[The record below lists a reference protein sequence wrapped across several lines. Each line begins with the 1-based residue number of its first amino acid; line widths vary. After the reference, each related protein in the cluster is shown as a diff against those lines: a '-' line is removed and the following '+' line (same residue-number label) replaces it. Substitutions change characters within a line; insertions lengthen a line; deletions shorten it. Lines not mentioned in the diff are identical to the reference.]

1 MRWTLFWAALAVAY
15 FGTLL
20 MQPPGL
26 YDEGMIVSGAE
37 RVLQGQ
43 MPYRDFYACY
53 PPGQFYTIAG
63 VFSTFGSSLLVERIW
78 DTLWRLA
85 IIVFI
90 VLLART
96 ALEGRRP
103 PPLPLVCAGLVT
115 GASGY
120 YLYPTIAAMLPC
132 VAGLW
137 CAVEG
142 LKTRSL
148 RWIFLAGFFSGLG
161 GLYRHDLAACVAGA
175 VTLTLCYLGKAGE
188 KQRCLQLV
196 LVFWA
201 GVLIILIVPGLYFW
215 LSVPHNA
222 LLQAFVEF
230 PRITFSSR
238 YHPVPGPGSLLAWTD
253 FYMPIAIILAA
264 AATFRQRVARM
275 PALMLLLV
283 TSLLALALAVQ
294 RVDIAHSYPAI
305 MFSLV
310 LLCMCI
316 ADWRLESRHTFLLP
330 LLLSGVILCYGFVPL
345 VVWRWQM
352 TRERYAVP
360 TDVVRAGP
368 IHLEADQWHAIR
380 YIQRH
385 LAPGKFLYV
394 GVEPHTSAHN
404 NDCLFYFLA
413 DRPTATRFDWFLPG
427 VTSSPAVQ
435 SEMLENI
442 RQKQVEYV
450 MLLSLF
456 RSKTPSNIETD
467 PGENILDDGIRR
479 DYAQVA
485 EFGNYTIWHVRSMQ

>member
-1 MRWTLFWAALAVAY
+1 MPWTLLWPALAVAY

-20 MQPPGL
+20 TQPPGL

-43 MPYRDFYACY
+43 IPYRDFYACY

-63 VFSTFGSSLLVERIW
+63 VFSAFGSSLLVERIW

-90 VLLART
+90 VLLARA

-103 PPLPLVCAGLVT
+103 HLLPLICAGLVT
-115 GASGY
+115 GASSY
-120 YLYPTIAAMLPC
+120 YLYPTTAAMLPC
-132 VAGLW
+132 LAALW
-137 CAVEG
+137 CTVQS

-148 RWIFLAGFFSGLG
+148 RWIFLGGFLSGVG
-161 GLYRHDLAACVAGA
+161 VLYRHDLAACVLGA
-175 VTLTLCYLGKAGE
+175 VTLTLCYLGMGRG
-188 KQRCLQLV
+188 KQKWLQLV
-196 LVFWA
+196 VVFWA
-201 GVLIILIVPGLYFW
+201 GVLLVVTIPGLYFW
-215 LSVPHNA
+215 LWVPHDA
-222 LLQAFVEF
+222 LLQSFVEF

-238 YHPVPGPGSLLAWTD
+238 YHPVPSPASLLAWTD
-253 FYMPIAIILAA
+253 FYMPIAIILATA
-264 AATFRQRVARM
+264 VTFRQRVTRM
-275 PALMLLLV
+275 PALLLLFV
-283 TSLLALALAVQ
+283 TSILALALAAQ

-305 MFSLV
+305 IFSLA

-316 ADWRLESRHTFLLP
+316 ADWRLESRQSLLLP

-345 VVWRWQM
+345 VVWRWQR
-352 TRERYAVP
+352 TRERDAVP
-360 TDVVRAGP
+360 TDIVRAGP
-368 IHLEADQWHAIR
+368 IHLEADQWQAIR
-380 YIQRH
+380 YIQQH

-427 VTSSPAVQ
+427 VTSSAAVQ
-435 SEMLENI
+435 SEILDNI

-450 MLLSLF
+450 VLLSLSGA
-456 RSKTPSNIETD
+456 RAPSSIETD
-467 PGENILDDGIRR
+467 SGENILDDGIRR

-485 EFGNYTIWHVRSMQ
+485 EFGNYTIWHFRNAQ